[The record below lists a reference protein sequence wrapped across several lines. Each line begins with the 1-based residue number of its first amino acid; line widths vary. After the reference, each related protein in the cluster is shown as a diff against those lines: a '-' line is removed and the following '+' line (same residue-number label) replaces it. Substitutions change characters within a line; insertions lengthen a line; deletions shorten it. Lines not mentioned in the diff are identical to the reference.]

1 MLLSLKWQPYLQMT
15 LFGTQCL
22 YIEVC
27 DWEIAKES
35 SPLGPRFQLI
45 SSLAL
50 SKSKRRENDVF
61 YKLKRKELALFIVLK
76 FYGNFMEIFLKE
88 SQLMLFLYENNY
100 SVHYL

>member
-1 MLLSLKWQPYLQMT
+1 MT

-35 SPLGPRFQLI
+35 LPLGPRFQLI

-76 FYGNFMEIFLKE
+76 FYGNFLEGIAINVVSLRK
-88 SQLMLFLYENNY
+88 QLFCALSIINQ
-100 SVHYL
+100 